1 MMEDLS
7 NRTAMIDPMTAFI
20 TSPMPTRDNTAFFRY
35 SDKVIAPEEIKHIFQ
50 HPRGEKL
57 RRSESNKLFKHHK
70 TDDHWAQ
77 VSRSKSYLAHDYFP
91 PVTLHTSNLIDL
103 FEQNQDWKLE
113 ESSEEYQKW
122 REDLIQ
128 TIPKLNFDAIIEL
141 NYYMSFKAKIND
153 KYIWRAIEE
162 GILENFHLYDLK
174 HTC

>member
-1 MMEDLS
+1 M
-7 NRTAMIDPMTAFI
+7 
-20 TSPMPTRDNTAFFRY
+20 
-35 SDKVIAPEEIKHIFQ
+35 
-50 HPRGEKL
+50 
-57 RRSESNKLFKHHK
+57 
-70 TDDHWAQ
+70 
-77 VSRSKSYLAHDYFP
+77 
-91 PVTLHTSNLIDL
+91 TLHTSNLIDL

-174 HTC
+174 HTCQL